1 MKTIYKLSIFYP
13 LLMLGA
19 CASEDSSELDA
30 PLDTDSPRIVV
41 FGGTTAPGVTRAD
54 EFPEPS
60 NYGICNA
67 NKVRILPYKVE
78 SSTLSA
84 SDLKPYAGF
93 STNWPPSTQ
102 LDLELANQL
111 NYRDKWTSSSELRLK
126 FEKSKYVGYAFPAIA
141 FRDTDDEKFKLMIP
155 DKVGGYVGTILNVT
169 KAEETPELY
178 YGRLKPKEINN
189 DKIILYDKFDKYGL
203 SYIYGKDV
211 WVDCQLEGSLYRI
224 VSKLNVDISEI
235 NPNVKKLEMV
245 LSNVPITI
253 GLNREHRS
261 SLSESQSGSD
271 HGFYYPVL
279 AAADDPNLN
288 YHCENATTV
297 CSMSHFEDGRAHLST
312 FLLPSSKGRTVT
324 INATIH
330 NPTNDRDTVISRTLR
345 AGKDYKLDLPT
356 SKVYYSQEELPVY
369 TEATYE
375 FMSYSNVR
383 VNVSGKFSDIFSEQS
398 KPNVVIEICP
408 YYDGQH
414 DISIN

>member
-1 MKTIYKLSIFYP
+1 
-13 LLMLGA
+13 MLGA
-19 CASEDSSELDA
+19 CASEDTPELDA

-41 FGGTTAPGVTRAD
+41 FGGTAAPGVTRAD

-60 NYGICNA
+60 NYGTCNA
-67 NKVRILPYKVE
+67 NKVRILQFQGE
-78 SSTLSA
+78 SSNALSA
-84 SDLKPYAGF
+84 SDLKPYTGF
-93 STNWPPSTQ
+93 WTNGSLSNQ
-102 LDLELANQL
+102 LDLDLNNQL
-111 NYRDKWTSSSELRLK
+111 NYRDKWTSSSELSLRFK
-126 FEKSKYVGYAFPAIA
+126 ISTYVGYAFPAIA
-141 FRDTDDEKFKLMIP
+141 FRDIDDNKFKLTIP
-155 DKVGGYVGTILNVT
+155 DKKGGYVGTTLNVT
-169 KAEETPELY
+169 NAEDTPELY

-189 DKIILYDKFDKYGL
+189 DQIISYKNFDKYGFIDRH
-203 SYIYGKDV
+203 SYNGS
-211 WVDCQLEGSLYRI
+211 VDCQLEGSLYRI

-235 NPNVKKLEMV
+235 NPNVKNLEMV

-261 SLSESQSGSD
+261 SLTELQSASD

-279 AAADDPNLN
+279 AAADDPNAN
-288 YHCENATTV
+288 YHCMDSTTV
-297 CSMSHFEDGRAHLST
+297 CTVSDFEDGRAHLST
-312 FLLPSSKGRTVT
+312 FLLPSTMGRTVT
-324 INATIH
+324 IKATI
-330 NPTNDRDTVISRTLR
+330 NTPYIENNVTKYKESVVTRTLR

-369 TEATYE
+369 TESTYE